1 MHQDTREVAEHMRQ
15 FGTHTLGRAVY
26 DTTFNEIHRPY
37 AHAIAVIQAGHAAE
51 IIIKA
56 RIAQEHP
63 LLIFETLPKSTKT
76 SDLLTI
82 SELFQYGKTIPYSE
96 LPERL
101 WATTG
106 YRMKNLDTFVEFGK
120 LRNMIMH
127 FAVPDIDT
135 SQEVLKY
142 AFKVV
147 DPMLQ
152 DFWNDSVVPYAEI
165 WDDVIVGDGY
175 LQKQLAEFGIT
186 ELTTNTKNI
195 FNENEQNMP

>member
-1 MHQDTREVAEHMRQ
+1 MHPDTREVAEHMRQ

-26 DTTFNEIHRPY
+26 DTTFSEMHRPY
-37 AHAIAVIQAGHAAE
+37 AHPMAVIQAGHAAE

-63 LLIFETLPKSTKT
+63 FLIFDTLPKSTKT

-82 SELFQYGKTIPYSE
+82 SELFQYGKTIQYSD

-106 YRMKNLDTFVEFGK
+106 YRMKKVDAFAEFGK
-120 LRNMIMH
+120 LRNTIMH

-142 AFKVV
+142 AFEVV

-152 DFWNDSVVPYAEI
+152 DFWNDSVIPYAEI
-165 WDDVIVGDGY
+165 WDDVMVADGY
-175 LQKQLAEFGIT
+175 LQEQLTRLEIT
-186 ELTTNTKNI
+186 ELTMNTKKLLDDS
-195 FNENEQNMP
+195 E